1 MVTSVLSVD
10 RLLFYPQHP
19 TSETNVIIA
28 WQRYTTLGG
37 QINHNFKCT
46 GRETALFHC
55 DQFNKTVTSYDV
67 GIKCSPGKPGRSKF
81 LFVFRVK
88 S

>member
-1 MVTSVLSVD
+1 MVTSLLSVD
-10 RLLFYPQHP
+10 RILYYPQP
-19 TSETNVIIA
+19 ETFVIA

-37 QINHNFKCT
+37 QIYHNFKCT

>member
-1 MVTSVLSVD
+1 MVTSVLTVD
-10 RLLFYPQHP
+10 SSDRFLSHVI
-19 TSETNVIIA
+19 SETFVIA

-55 DQFNKTVTSYDV
+55 DQFNETVTSHDV

>member
-10 RLLFYPQHP
+10 PYDPFLPHV
-19 TSETNVIIA
+19 SS
-28 WQRYTTLGG
+28 WQGYTTLGG

-55 DQFNKTVTSYDV
+55 DQFNETVTSNDV
-67 GIKCSPGKPGRSKF
+67 GVKCSPGKPGRSKF
-81 LFVFRVK
+81 IFVVK